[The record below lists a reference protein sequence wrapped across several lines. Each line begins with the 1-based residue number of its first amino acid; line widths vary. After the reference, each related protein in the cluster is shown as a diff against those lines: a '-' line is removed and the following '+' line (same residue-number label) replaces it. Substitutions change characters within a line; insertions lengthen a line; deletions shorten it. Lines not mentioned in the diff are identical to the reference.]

1 MGINRL
7 KILVQIGKRADYQG
21 GKNGHRAEKCWSGG
35 SIRGQ
40 LGLITPAVTSDC
52 MGQ

>member
-1 MGINRL
+1 MGINRQ

-21 GKNGHRAEKCWSGG
+21 GKNGHRAEKCWTGG